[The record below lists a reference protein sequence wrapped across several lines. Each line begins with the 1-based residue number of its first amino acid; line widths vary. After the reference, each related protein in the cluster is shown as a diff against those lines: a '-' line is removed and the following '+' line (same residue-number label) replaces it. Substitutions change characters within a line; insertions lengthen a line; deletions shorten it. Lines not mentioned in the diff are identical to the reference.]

1 MAARII
7 ATSALCSAG
16 CGVEQLWASAR
27 AGISRIGNSRVMDR
41 RGEPIRMGLVPED
54 ALEPEL
60 PPEIDSLPLP
70 ARARRMLRLGVP
82 ALRPVLEQAGEP
94 PLRLY
99 LGLPQLGLEEAPWMK
114 GFSLYLAKAAG
125 VVLDAPGSRVVPA
138 GRAAALV
145 ALELA
150 LSALEQDPSRP
161 IVVGGIDTYLDLK
174 LLAGLDAE
182 GRILGPT
189 VSDGFI
195 PGEGA
200 SFLVLA
206 HESAVPAG
214 AAAAA
219 ASGGGGQGAA
229 VSVAAAASAQDPGHR
244 SGSAPARGEGLAM
257 AIELLRSRLPDPAAV
272 VGTTFAGLNGESF
285 DAKQWGVARLRHAGF
300 FAPEAVLSHPADC
313 FADTG
318 AAAGALLLCLG
329 ARAIGRG
336 ERRAPALIW
345 AASDGETRACALL
358 SRAEN

>member
-1 MAARII
+1 MPARII

-16 CGVEQLWASAR
+16 RGVEQLWASVR
-27 AGISRIGNSRVMDR
+27 AGLSRIGSSHVIDR
-41 RGEPIRMGLVPED
+41 RSEPIRMGLVPQE

-60 PPEIDSLPLP
+60 PPEIESLPLP
-70 ARARRMLRLGVP
+70 ARARRMLRLGIP
-82 ALRPVLEQAGEP
+82 ALRSVLEHAGAP

-99 LGLPQLGLEEAPWMK
+99 LGLPQLGREEAPWIR

-125 VVLDAPGSRVVPA
+125 TTLDVPGCRVVPA

-150 LSALEQDPSRP
+150 MGALEQDPSRP
-161 IVVGGIDTYLDLK
+161 IVVGGLDTYLDLE
-174 LLAGLDAE
+174 LLATLEAE

-200 SFLVLA
+200 SFVVLA
-206 HESAVPAG
+206 HGS
-214 AAAAA
+214 AAA
-219 ASGGGGQGAA
+219 GEGMA
-229 VSVAAAASAQDPGHR
+229 VAVEAAASAQDPGHR
-244 SGSAPARGEGLAM
+244 SGTEPARGEGLAA
-257 AIELLRSRLPDPAAV
+257 AIELLRSRLPHSGSV

-285 DAKQWGVARLRHAGF
+285 EAKQWGVARLRHADF
-300 FAPEAVLSHPADC
+300 FSPEVVVMHPADC

-318 AAAGALLLCLG
+318 AASGALLLSLG
-329 ARAIGRG
+329 ARAIARG
-336 ERRAPALIW
+336 ERRGPALIW

-358 SRAEN
+358 SRAEH